1 MFRVTLLKVLV
12 IVLGAGVL
20 FPGFL
25 LSNRPAY
32 AFHAA
37 PNHHTSIIRDFDRF
51 DHSQNRQFAE
61 QKNNRCDDRRIA
73 LLGSGL
79 NRWLIS
85 EQQRRTVGLTA
96 VSIQEEG
103 KPEEAETPAQ
113 TAESDEEPVI
123 SAEQVK
129 LKTVINEEAWVG
141 MSEQELNQVI
151 QVSGKLKWKGLYR
164 WGSDFRP
171 QPANFELVLGA
182 RGAKWLDSVFNI
194 GFVEIDS
201 FLDKAGM
208 EHQPS
213 RIPPGIENPL
223 EAWVFPELGKDA
235 SEGTDSGQALFVNLE
250 FPRPEQIPFEAT
262 SVKGSL
268 KLNLATEYD
277 VITIDNIAQT
287 KGRLELPELA
297 KMGLEI
303 TISRPGDLTIMV
315 AISGDTKRVADV
327 KVVGETG
334 DVGETKL
341 VIPNKAYFQIDFI
354 SEISEEL
361 GLKIRLVKASRELT
375 LPFEMEGMFLRAER

>member
-12 IVLGAGVL
+12 IVLGAEVL
-20 FPGFL
+20 LPGFL
-25 LSNRPAY
+25 SNNRPAH
-32 AFHAA
+32 ASHAA
-37 PNHHTSIIRDFDRF
+37 PDYHTSIIRDFGRF
-51 DHSQNRQFAE
+51 DHSQNLQLAA
-61 QKNNRCDDRRIA
+61 QNNNRYKDSRIA

-85 EQQRRTVGLTA
+85 EQQRRAIRVTA
-96 VSIQEEG
+96 VSIQEES
-103 KPEEAETPAQ
+103 KPEEAEATDQ
-113 TAESDEEPVI
+113 TVESVDVPVI

-129 LKTVINEEAWVG
+129 LKTVINEGSWVG
-141 MSEQELNQVI
+141 MSDRDLNQVI

-164 WGSDFRP
+164 WGANFRP

-201 FLDKAGM
+201 FVDQTGA

-223 EAWVFPELGKDA
+223 EGWVFPELGKDA
-235 SEGTDSGQALFVNLE
+235 SEATKSGQALFVNLE
-250 FPRPEQIPFEAT
+250 FPRPEQVPFEVA

-277 VITIDNIAQT
+277 VITIDNIAQK

-297 KMGLEI
+297 KMGMEI

-315 AISGDTKRVADV
+315 AISGDTNRVADV

-334 DVGETKL
+334 ALGETKV

-354 SEISEEL
+354 TEISEEL
-361 GLKIRLVKASRELT
+361 RLEIRLVKTSRELT

>member
-25 LSNRPAY
+25 SSNRPAH
-32 AFHAA
+32 ASHAA
-37 PNHHTSIIRDFDRF
+37 PDHHTSIIRDFDRF
-51 DHSQNRQFAE
+51 DHSQNRQLAE
-61 QKNNRCDDRRIA
+61 QNNNRCNDSRIA

-85 EQQRRTVGLTA
+85 EQQRRAVRVTA

-103 KPEEAETPAQ
+103 KPKEAETTDQ
-113 TAESDEEPVI
+113 TVESVEEPVI

-129 LKTVINEEAWVG
+129 LKTVINEESWVG
-141 MSEQELNQVI
+141 MSDRELNQVI

-164 WGSDFRP
+164 WGANFRP

-201 FLDKAGM
+201 FVDQAGA

-213 RIPPGIENPL
+213 RIPPSIENPL
-223 EAWVFPELGKDA
+223 EGWVFPELGKDA
-235 SEGTDSGQALFVNLE
+235 SEATKNGQALFVNLE
-250 FPRPEQIPFEAT
+250 FPRPEQVPFEAA

-297 KMGLEI
+297 KMGMEI

-315 AISGDTKRVADV
+315 VISGDTKRVADV

-334 DVGETKL
+334 ALGETKV

-361 GLKIRLVKASRELT
+361 GLEIRLVKASRELK